1 MKAVIYICIQ
11 ILILTC
17 LVQAKAK
24 LPPRVNPGYTLP
36 HKSINNV
43 DLEWSELELYSV
55 YSSTSDII
63 YTDDSKLRYLLFP
76 KGSQF
81 RLNQI
86 IPIPQISTIYFELI
100 HQNCT
105 MPSLNLDLFLFKNVV
120 LIVEPGCVLGVYVE
134 AKDYYYPSFLGPL
147 KRKF

>member
-1 MKAVIYICIQ
+1 MKTLIFLFVQ
-11 ILILTC
+11 ILLLTS
-17 LVQAKAK
+17 LAQAKAK
-24 LPPRVNPGYTLP
+24 VPPHLNPGYTLP
-36 HKSINNV
+36 HKSINKLN
-43 DLEWSELELYSV
+43 LEWSELEQYTV
-55 YSSTSDII
+55 YSSAADII
-63 YTDDSKLRYLLFP
+63 YTDDSRLRYLVYP

-105 MPSLNLDLFLFKNVV
+105 MPSLKLDLFLFENVV

-134 AKDYYYPSFLGPL
+134 AKDYYYPSFLLPL

>member
-11 ILILTC
+11 ILILTS

-24 LPPRVNPGYTLP
+24 LPPHLNPGYALP

-76 KGSQF
+76 KGSPF

-105 MPSLNLDLFLFKNVV
+105 MPALNLDLFLFKNVV